1 MKNFILMVKFVWKN
15 FSHIERK
22 WQRNNKFQQK
32 EMKAL
37 SVGELESLEFKSL
50 LHL

>member
-22 WQRNNKFQQK
+22 RQRNNKVQQK

>member
-22 WQRNNKFQQK
+22 RQRNNKFQQ
-32 EMKAL
+32 KAL